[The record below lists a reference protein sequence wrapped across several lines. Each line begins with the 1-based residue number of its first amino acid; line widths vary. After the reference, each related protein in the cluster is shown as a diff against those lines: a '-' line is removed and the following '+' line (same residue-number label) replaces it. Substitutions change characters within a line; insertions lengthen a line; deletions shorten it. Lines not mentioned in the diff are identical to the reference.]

1 MQEALERA
9 LNEVEDPELGIGIV
23 DLGLIYRAEWTRTGI
38 EVDFTTTVPSC
49 PYAELLHEQIDSI
62 LRKRFREASVVL
74 VRFVLD
80 PPWKL
85 DRLTEKARKTLGWAR
100 SMTADKNDTSRG
112 EVCASLLESRRKNEA
127 LIETQAVGRMAPWR
141 CFLLR
146 RTWSPFG
153 T

>member
-1 MQEALERA
+1 MQEDLERA

-23 DLGLIYRAEWTRTGI
+23 DLGLIYRAEWTKTGI

-112 EVCASLLESRRKNEA
+112 RFA
-127 LIETQAVGRMAPWR
+127 LH
-141 CFLLR
+141 C
-146 RTWSPFG
+146 WSPIG
-153 T
+153 ITKH